1 MTATRPEVALAN
13 LIWFGAWDAG
23 VLLLV
28 VLGRR
33 TGTRLAAF
41 RARVVAQWRPAL
53 ALAALTLI
61 GLLARDVAVGT
72 DLLRAIAGYLLL
84 PVGVFAQALIGLALA
99 RGIPKFEPLPLSA
112 PAAPRQHMVR
122 TLVVTSLITVIA
134 APVGLV
140 LGSIG
145 TSLGASLA
153 HETVRSQA
161 VTSQFPA
168 NPVVVFLML
177 LAGAGIAEEVVYRLV
192 ILSLVWRLTG
202 RSWVAVIVAAVLHGL
217 YHLTPLDGFYAQFWQ
232 YPVAQVVGTIG
243 ISVVWGVLY
252 VKRGLESAIVGHTLA
267 DWIGI
272 MFLLR

>member
-1 MTATRPEVALAN
+1 MSPTPPEVVLTN
-13 LIWFGAWDAG
+13 LIWFGAWGAG
-23 VLLLV
+23 VVLLV
-28 VLGRR
+28 AFGGR
-33 TGTRLAAF
+33 GGKRLASF
-41 RARVVAQWRPAL
+41 RARAMAQWRPAL

-61 GLLARDVAVGT
+61 GILARDIAMGAAMP
-72 DLLRAIAGYLLL
+72 RALGGDLLL

-112 PAAPRQHMVR
+112 PGAPRRHALR
-122 TLVVTSLITVIA
+122 TLVLTTLITLVA

-145 TSLGASLA
+145 TSLGAGIA
-153 HETVRSQA
+153 HETVQSQA

-192 ILSLVWRLTG
+192 ILSLVWRLT
-202 RSWVAVIVAAVLHGL
+202 RSPWVAIVVAALLHGL
-217 YHLTPLDGFYAQFWQ
+217 YHLTPLNSFYAQFWH
-232 YPVAQVVGTIG
+232 YPVAQLVGTVG
-243 ISVVWGVLY
+243 ISLVWGILY
-252 VKRGLESAIVGHTLA
+252 VKRGLESAIMGHTLA
-267 DWIGI
+267 DWIGV